1 MKYKHF
7 KQALLFK
14 VGSDMKVFN
23 SKLAA
28 IGLAAF
34 VFASCSDNTSDPTGG
49 SSPAKVDATTLD
61 LTNSG
66 ESLFS
71 SVINYK
77 NTTANARKFFG
88 TRAANDAKFATT
100 FDMPEQKNTDTQI
113 YGKRNLDGGRYYL
126 KESAGECDFS
136 KNTIKNATIFVNGDA
151 KLIYSANTFENATIV
166 VKKGGSLI
174 FKGTGSMIK
183 QGVTVYNELGYVKT
197 EDPAADIV
205 IEGNLYSSWRGITS
219 GLDENDNAVEKKELK
234 SGLGQLTA
242 DKTSPTQKIT
252 FMTGSKAC
260 IIGSIRGTE
269 VNVEEGANIYASAHV
284 WNATTVNI
292 NGNLQIGGFL
302 KTADLNLNTNGYLKA
317 GDKSAIKV
325 TNILTMNAGSQID
338 ANYINVTLNE
348 KDTHKKVTKVG
359 EAQLILKGA
368 CKINIA
374 DKGVINVNKLISYN
388 DAKGQISLEKAG
400 GLAIVKADEFH
411 NDGAENIQ
419 AFDTPAEGATFL
431 FQFTKCFN
439 GENQLPTAEDLDIA
453 ASYLNYDKATT
464 GDFVKLKDA
473 DNKQYGYELTATTEN
488 LSNKPKLD
496 LFSAAGVTENTLS
509 ATSIQA
515 ANNKLYVTYH
525 TQGNDK
531 SHMGGGLEVAHIDGK
546 NLILDQAVT
555 AQGGL
560 DVNYGMIDGSRFY
573 VAATTYKEGA
583 FLGYVELANGL
594 MGKSKLVTYPID
606 KTNPNNGIDANSV
619 VKYKDNFVLATNKGY
634 QVYNSTFTLRTPHLT
649 TNDVKF
655 VAVGNDKLYG
665 LEANGTTTGTV
676 NIFDNINLENP
687 QSYTTEGKVGVVD
700 GKNTIAVDG
709 TNLYVCQGDGGLVRY
724 DAQGNGTVLFDAPAG
739 SKDHKIIGR
748 VNGVAV
754 DSKYIYVACGGY
766 GLVVL
771 DKTKAKG
778 ENVVARR
785 RAFYDGKE
793 SYNSANY
800 VTLYKDYICVAY
812 GRSRVQ
818 IFKLVNTK

>member
-1 MKYKHF
+1 
-7 KQALLFK
+7 
-14 VGSDMKVFN
+14 MKVFN

-34 VFASCSDNTSDPTGG
+34 VFASCSDSTSDPT
-49 SSPAKVDATTLD
+49 SNPSPAKVDATTID

-88 TRAANDAKFATT
+88 TRAASDANFVTT
-100 FDMPEQKNTDTQI
+100 FNMPVQKKTDTQA
-113 YGKRNLDGGRYYL
+113 YTNTDLKDGIFYL
-126 KESAGECDFS
+126 KKDAGNCDFT
-136 KNTIKNATIFVNGDA
+136 KNTIKNATIFVNGGA
-151 KLIYSANTFENATIV
+151 KLIYSANTFENAKIV
-166 VKKGGSLI
+166 VKQGGSLI

-219 GLDENDNAVEKKELK
+219 GLDENGNAVEKKELK
-234 SGLGQLTA
+234 SGLGQITA
-242 DKTSPTQKIT
+242 ASPTQKIT
-252 FMTGSKAC
+252 FKTGSQAC

-269 VNVEEGANIYASAHV
+269 VNVEEGANVYASAHV

-317 GDKSAIKV
+317 GDNSAIKV
-325 TNILTMNAGSQID
+325 TNALTMNAGSQID

-419 AFDTPAEGATFL
+419 TFDTPAEGATFL

-453 ASYLNYDKATT
+453 ASYLDYDKSTT
-464 GDFVKLKDA
+464 GDLVKLKDT
-473 DNKQYGYELTATTEN
+473 DNKQYGYELTATTADLN
-488 LSNKPKLD
+488 NKAKLD

-515 ANNKLYVTYH
+515 ANDKLYVTYH

-531 SHMGGGLEVAHIDGK
+531 NHMGGGLEVAHIDGK
-546 NLILDQAVT
+546 SLILDEAVT

-573 VAATTYKEGA
+573 VAATTYAEGA

-594 MGKSKLVTYPID
+594 MGKSQLVTYPID
-606 KTNPNNGIDANSV
+606 KTNSNNGIDANSV

-676 NIFDNINLENP
+676 NIFDNINLESP
-687 QSYTTEGKVGVVD
+687 QSYTTEGNVGVVD

-724 DAQGNGTVLFDAPAG
+724 DANGNGKVLFDAPVG
-739 SKDHKIIGR
+739 ESNKIIGR

-771 DKTKAKG
+771 DKTKNKG

-800 VTLYKDYICVAY
+800 VTLYNGYICVAY

-818 IFKLVNTK
+818 IFKLANTK

>member
-1 MKYKHF
+1 M
-7 KQALLFK
+7 
-14 VGSDMKVFN
+14 
-23 SKLAA
+23 
-28 IGLAAF
+28 AAF

-88 TRAANDAKFATT
+88 TRAASDANFITT
-100 FDMPEQKNTDTQI
+100 FNMPVQKNTDTQA
-113 YGKRNLDGGRYYL
+113 YGNCDLNGGRYYL
-126 KESAGECDFS
+126 KKSAGDCDFT

-151 KLIYSANTFENATIV
+151 KLHYSATTFENTTIV
-166 VKKGGSLI
+166 VEQGGSLI
-174 FKGTGSMIK
+174 FEGEGSMIK
-183 QGVTVYNELGYVKT
+183 PDVTVYNELGYIKT
-197 EDPAADIV
+197 KDSTKDIV
-205 IEGNLYSSWRGITS
+205 IEGNLYSSWRGFKT
-219 GLDENDNAVEKKELK
+219 GKDENGNDVTIKELK
-234 SGLGQLTA
+234 SGLGNI
-242 DKTSPTQKIT
+242 DKTDPTQKIT
-252 FMTGSKAC
+252 FKNGSNVC

-269 VNVEEGANIYASAHV
+269 VNVEEGANVYASAHV

-453 ASYLNYDKATT
+453 ASYLDYDKATT

-515 ANNKLYVTYH
+515 ANDKLYVTYH

-546 NLILDQAVT
+546 NLILDQAVS

-560 DVNYGMIDGSRFY
+560 DVNYGMIDGNRFY
-573 VAATTYKEGA
+573 VAATSYKEGA
-583 FLGYVELANGL
+583 FLGYANLSNGQL
-594 MGKSKLVTYPID
+594 SDTKLVTYPID

-709 TNLYVCQGDGGLVRY
+709 TNFYVCQGDGGLVRY

-754 DSKYIYVACGGY
+754 DNNYIYVACGGY

-818 IFKLVNTK
+818 IFKLVKTK

>member
-1 MKYKHF
+1 
-7 KQALLFK
+7 
-14 VGSDMKVFN
+14 MKVFN

-49 SSPAKVDATTLD
+49 SSQAKVDATTLD

-88 TRAANDAKFATT
+88 TRAVNDANFVTT
-100 FDMPEQKNTDTQI
+100 FNMPVQKNTDTQA
-113 YGKRNLDGGRYYL
+113 YSNCDLNGGRYYL
-126 KESAGECDFS
+126 KKSAGDCDFT

-151 KLIYSANTFENATIV
+151 KLHYSATTFENTTIV
-166 VKKGGSLI
+166 VEQGGSLI
-174 FKGTGSMIK
+174 FEGEGSMIK
-183 QGVTVYNELGYVKT
+183 PGVTVYNELGYIKT
-197 EDPAADIV
+197 KDSTKDIV
-205 IEGNLYSSWRGITS
+205 IEGNLYSSWRGFKT
-219 GLDENDNAVEKKELK
+219 GKDENGNDVTIKELK
-234 SGLGQLTA
+234 SGLGNT
-242 DKTSPTQKIT
+242 DKTDPTQKIT
-252 FMTGSKAC
+252 FKNGSNVC

-317 GDKSAIKV
+317 GDNSAIKV

-453 ASYLNYDKATT
+453 ASYLDYDKATT

-515 ANNKLYVTYH
+515 ANDKLYVTYH

-546 NLILDQAVT
+546 NLILDQAVS

-560 DVNYGMIDGSRFY
+560 DVNYGMIDGNRFY
-573 VAATTYKEGA
+573 VAATSYKEGA
-583 FLGYVELANGL
+583 FLGYANLSNGQL
-594 MGKSKLVTYPID
+594 SDTKLVTYPID

-676 NIFDNINLENP
+676 NIFNNINLENP

-739 SKDHKIIGR
+739 NKDHKIIGR

>member
-1 MKYKHF
+1 
-7 KQALLFK
+7 
-14 VGSDMKVFN
+14 MKVFN

-34 VFASCSDNTSDPTGG
+34 VFASCSDSTSDPT
-49 SSPAKVDATTLD
+49 SNPSPAKVDATTID

-88 TRAANDAKFATT
+88 TRAASDANFVTT
-100 FDMPEQKNTDTQI
+100 FNMPVQKKTDTQA
-113 YGKRNLDGGRYYL
+113 YTNTDLKDGIFYL
-126 KESAGECDFS
+126 KKDAGNCDFT
-136 KNTIKNATIFVNGDA
+136 KNTIKNATIFVNGGA
-151 KLIYSANTFENATIV
+151 KLIYSANTFENAKIV
-166 VKKGGSLI
+166 VKQGGSLI

-219 GLDENDNAVEKKELK
+219 GLDENGNAVEKKELK
-234 SGLGQLTA
+234 SGLGQITA
-242 DKTSPTQKIT
+242 ASPTQKIT
-252 FMTGSKAC
+252 FKTGSQAC

-269 VNVEEGANIYASAHV
+269 VNVEEGANVYASAHV

-317 GDKSAIKV
+317 GDNSAIKV
-325 TNILTMNAGSQID
+325 TNALTMNAGSQID

-419 AFDTPAEGATFL
+419 TFDTPAEGATFL

-453 ASYLNYDKATT
+453 ASYLDYDKSTT
-464 GDFVKLKDA
+464 GDLVKLKDT
-473 DNKQYGYELTATTEN
+473 DNKQYGYELTATTADLN
-488 LSNKPKLD
+488 NKAKLD

-515 ANNKLYVTYH
+515 ANDKLYVTYH

-531 SHMGGGLEVAHIDGK
+531 NHMGGGLEVAHIDGK
-546 NLILDQAVT
+546 SLILDEAVT
-555 AQGGL
+555 AQEGL

-573 VAATTYKEGA
+573 VAATTYAEGA

-676 NIFDNINLENP
+676 NIFDNINLESP

-724 DAQGNGTVLFDAPAG
+724 DANGNGKVLFDAPVG
-739 SKDHKIIGR
+739 ESNKIIGR

-771 DKTKAKG
+771 DKTKNKG

-800 VTLYKDYICVAY
+800 VTLYNGYICVAY

-818 IFKLVNTK
+818 IFKLANTK

>member
-1 MKYKHF
+1 
-7 KQALLFK
+7 
-14 VGSDMKVFN
+14 MKVFN

-88 TRAANDAKFATT
+88 TRAANDANFVTT
-100 FDMPEQKNTDTQI
+100 FNMPVQKNTDTQA
-113 YGKRNLDGGRYYL
+113 YSNCDLNGGRYYL
-126 KESAGECDFS
+126 KKSAGDCDFT

-151 KLIYSANTFENATIV
+151 KLHYSATTFENTTIV
-166 VKKGGSLI
+166 VEQGGSLI
-174 FKGTGSMIK
+174 FEGEGSMIK
-183 QGVTVYNELGYVKT
+183 PGVTVYNELGYIKT
-197 EDPAADIV
+197 QDSTKDIV
-205 IEGNLYSSWRGITS
+205 IEGNLYSSWRGFKT
-219 GLDENDNAVEKKELK
+219 GKDENGNDVTIKELK
-234 SGLGQLTA
+234 SGLGNT
-242 DKTSPTQKIT
+242 DKTDPTQKIT
-252 FMTGSKAC
+252 FKNGSNVC

-269 VNVEEGANIYASAHV
+269 VNVEEGANVYASAHV

-317 GDKSAIKV
+317 GDNSAIKV

-453 ASYLNYDKATT
+453 ASYLDYDKATT
-464 GDFVKLKDA
+464 GDLVKLKDA

-546 NLILDQAVT
+546 NLILDQAVS

-560 DVNYGMIDGSRFY
+560 DVNYGMIDGNRFY
-573 VAATTYKEGA
+573 VAATSYKEGA
-583 FLGYVELANGL
+583 FLGYANLSNGQL
-594 MGKSKLVTYPID
+594 SDTKLVTYPID

-676 NIFDNINLENP
+676 NIFNNINLENP

-724 DAQGNGTVLFDAPAG
+724 DAQGNGTVLFDAPSG

-754 DSKYIYVACGGY
+754 DNNYIYVACGGY

>member
-1 MKYKHF
+1 MK
-7 KQALLFK
+7 L
-14 VGSDMKVFN
+14 FN

-88 TRAANDAKFATT
+88 TRAASDANFITT
-100 FDMPEQKNTDTQI
+100 FNMPVQKNTDTQA
-113 YGKRNLDGGRYYL
+113 YGNCDLNGGRYYL
-126 KESAGECDFS
+126 KKSAGDCDFT

-151 KLIYSANTFENATIV
+151 KLHYSATTFENTTIV
-166 VKKGGSLI
+166 VEQGGSLI
-174 FKGTGSMIK
+174 FEGEGSMIK
-183 QGVTVYNELGYVKT
+183 PGVTVYNELGHIKT
-197 EDPAADIV
+197 KDSTKDIV
-205 IEGNLYSSWRGITS
+205 IEGNLYSSWRGFKT
-219 GLDENDNAVEKKELK
+219 GKDENGNDVTIKELK
-234 SGLGQLTA
+234 SGLGNT
-242 DKTSPTQKIT
+242 DKTDPTQKIT
-252 FMTGSKAC
+252 FKNGSNVC

-269 VNVEEGANIYASAHV
+269 VNVEEGANVYASAHV

-317 GDKSAIKV
+317 GDNSAIKV

-453 ASYLNYDKATT
+453 ASYLDYDKATT

-515 ANNKLYVTYH
+515 ANDKLYVTYH

-546 NLILDQAVT
+546 NLILDQAVS

-560 DVNYGMIDGSRFY
+560 DVNYGMIDGNRFY
-573 VAATTYKEGA
+573 VAATSYKEGA
-583 FLGYVELANGL
+583 FLGYANLSNGQL
-594 MGKSKLVTYPID
+594 SDTKLVTYPID

-676 NIFDNINLENP
+676 NIFNNINLENP

>member
-1 MKYKHF
+1 
-7 KQALLFK
+7 
-14 VGSDMKVFN
+14 MKVFN

-34 VFASCSDNTSDPTGG
+34 VFASCSDSTSDPTGPQ
-49 SSPAKVDATTLD
+49 SPAKVDATTLD
-61 LTNSG
+61 LTKSG

-88 TRAANDAKFATT
+88 TRAASDANFVTELNEYSEANKDKENTIPKQPATATQAYGNDDLENDIF
-100 FDMPEQKNTDTQI
+100 
-113 YGKRNLDGGRYYL
+113 YL
-126 KESAGECDFS
+126 KKSAGECDFS
-136 KNTIKNATIFVNGDA
+136 SNTIKNATIFVNGGA

-166 VKKGGSLI
+166 VKQGGSLI
-174 FKGTGSMIK
+174 FKGTGTMIK
-183 QGVTVYNELGYVKT
+183 QGVRVYNELGYVKT
-197 EDPAADIV
+197 EDPKADIV
-205 IEGNLYSSWRGITS
+205 IEGKLFSSWRGITS
-219 GLDENDNAVEKKELK
+219 GLDEEGNAVEKKELK
-234 SGLGQLTA
+234 SGLGQLE
-242 DKTSPTQKIT
+242 KTSPTQKIT
-252 FMTGSKAC
+252 FKAGSKAC

-284 WNATTVNI
+284 WNATNVNI

-302 KTADLNLNTNGYLKA
+302 KAADLNLNTNGYLKA
-317 GDKSAIKV
+317 GNNSAIKV
-325 TNILTMNAGSQID
+325 TNALTMNAGSQID

-388 DAKGQISLEKAG
+388 NAKGQISLEKAG

-453 ASYLNYDKATT
+453 ASYLDYDKSTT
-464 GDFVKLKDA
+464 GKLVELKDK
-473 DNKQYGYELTATTEN
+473 DNEHYGYKLTATTADLN
-488 LSNKPKLD
+488 NKAKLD

-515 ANNKLYVTYH
+515 ANDKLYVTYH

-531 SHMGGGLEVAHIDGK
+531 DHMGGGLEVAHIDGK
-546 NLILDQAVT
+546 SLILDEAVT

-573 VAATTYKEGA
+573 VAATTHKEGA
-583 FLGYVELANGL
+583 FLGYVQLADGL
-594 MGKSKLVTYPID
+594 MGKSQLVTYPID

-634 QVYNSTFTLRTPHLT
+634 QVYNSTFTQRTPHLT
-649 TNDVKF
+649 TDDVKF

-676 NIFDNINLENP
+676 NIFDNIKLENP

-709 TNLYVCQGDGGLVRY
+709 TDLYVCQGDGGLVRY
-724 DAQGNGTVLFDAPAG
+724 DANGNPTVLFDAPVG
-739 SKDHKIIGR
+739 ESNKVIGR

-800 VTLYKDYICVAY
+800 VTLYNGYICVAY

-818 IFKLVNTK
+818 IFKLANTK

>member
-1 MKYKHF
+1 MK
-7 KQALLFK
+7 L
-14 VGSDMKVFN
+14 FN

-100 FDMPEQKNTDTQI
+100 FDMPEQKNTDTHV

-126 KESAGECDFS
+126 KKSAGECDFS

-205 IEGNLYSSWRGITS
+205 IEGNLYSSWRGITN
-219 GLDENDNAVEKKELK
+219 GLDENGNAVEKKELK
-234 SGLGQLTA
+234 SGLGELTE
-242 DKTSPTQKIT
+242 DKTSPTQKTT
-252 FMTGSKAC
+252 FKAGSKAC

-269 VNVEEGANIYASAHV
+269 VNVEEGANVYASAHV

-453 ASYLNYDKATT
+453 ASYLDYDKATT
-464 GDFVKLKDA
+464 GDLVKLKDA

-496 LFSAAGVTENTLS
+496 LFSAAGVTVNTLS

-515 ANNKLYVTYH
+515 ANDKLYVTYH

-546 NLILDQAVT
+546 NLILDQAVS

-560 DVNYGMIDGSRFY
+560 DVNYGMIDGNRFY
-573 VAATTYKEGA
+573 VAATSYKEGA
-583 FLGYVELANGL
+583 FLGYANLSNGQL
-594 MGKSKLVTYPID
+594 SDTKLVTYPID

-619 VKYKDNFVLATNKGY
+619 AKYKDNFVLATNKGY

-676 NIFDNINLENP
+676 NIFNNINLENP

-709 TNLYVCQGDGGLVRY
+709 TNLYACQGDGGLVRY

-785 RAFYDGKE
+785 HAFYDGKE

>member
-1 MKYKHF
+1 MK
-7 KQALLFK
+7 L
-14 VGSDMKVFN
+14 FN

-34 VFASCSDNTSDPTGG
+34 VFASCSDSTSDSTVNPP
-49 SSPAKVDATTLD
+49 SDPAKVDATTLD
-61 LTNSG
+61 LTKSG

-71 SVINYK
+71 NVINYK

-88 TRAANDAKFATT
+88 TRAVSDANFVTT
-100 FDMPEQKNTDTQI
+100 FDMPEQKNTDTQV

-126 KESAGECDFS
+126 KKGAGECDFS
-136 KNTIKNATIFVNGDA
+136 KNTIKNATIFVNGEA
-151 KLIYSANTFENATIV
+151 KLIYSATTFENTIIV
-166 VKKGGSLI
+166 VEQGGSLI
-174 FKGTGSMIK
+174 FKGDGSMIK
-183 QGVTVYNELGYVKT
+183 PGVTVYNELGYIKT
-197 EDPAADIV
+197 EDSTKDIV
-205 IEGNLYSSWRGITS
+205 IEGNLYSSWRGFKT
-219 GLDENDNAVEKKELK
+219 GKDENGNDVKIKELK
-234 SGLGQLTA
+234 SGLGQLTE
-242 DKTSPTQKIT
+242 DKTAPAQNIT
-252 FMTGSKAC
+252 FKKGSNVC

-269 VNVEEGANIYASAHV
+269 VNVEEGANVYASAHV
-284 WNATTVNI
+284 WNATNVNV

-302 KTADLNLNTNGYLKA
+302 KAADLNLNKNGYMKA
-317 GDKSAIKV
+317 GDNTAIKV
-325 TNILTMNAGSQID
+325 TNALTMNAGSQID

-419 AFDTPAEGATFL
+419 TFDTPAEGATFL

-453 ASYLNYDKATT
+453 ASYLDYDKSTT
-464 GDFVKLKDA
+464 GDLVKLKDT
-473 DNKQYGYELTATTEN
+473 DNKQYGYELTATTADLN
-488 LSNKPKLD
+488 NKAKLD

-515 ANNKLYVTYH
+515 ANDKLYVTYH

-531 SHMGGGLEVAHIDGK
+531 NHMGGGLEVAHIDGK
-546 NLILDQAVT
+546 SLILDEAVT

-573 VAATTYKEGA
+573 VAATTHKEGA

-594 MGKSKLVTYPID
+594 MGKSQLVTYPID
-606 KTNPNNGIDANSV
+606 KTNPNTGIDANSV
-619 VKYKDNFVLATNKGY
+619 VKYKNNFVLATNKGY

-676 NIFDNINLENP
+676 NIFDNINLESP

-709 TNLYVCQGDGGLVRY
+709 TDLYVCQGDGGLVRY
-724 DAQGNGTVLFDAPAG
+724 DANGNPTVLFDTPVG
-739 SKDHKIIGR
+739 ESNKVIGR

-818 IFKLVNTK
+818 IFKLANTK

>member
-1 MKYKHF
+1 
-7 KQALLFK
+7 
-14 VGSDMKVFN
+14 MKVFN

-88 TRAANDAKFATT
+88 TRAASDANFITT
-100 FDMPEQKNTDTQI
+100 FNMPVQKNTDTQA
-113 YGKRNLDGGRYYL
+113 YGNCDLNGGRYYL
-126 KESAGECDFS
+126 KKSAGDCDFT

-151 KLIYSANTFENATIV
+151 KLHFSATTFENTTIV
-166 VKKGGSLI
+166 VEQGGSLI
-174 FKGTGSMIK
+174 FEGEGSMIK
-183 QGVTVYNELGYVKT
+183 PGVTVYNELGYIKT
-197 EDPAADIV
+197 KDSTKDIV
-205 IEGNLYSSWRGITS
+205 IEGNLYSSWRGFKT
-219 GLDENDNAVEKKELK
+219 GKDENGNDVTIKELK
-234 SGLGQLTA
+234 SGLGNT
-242 DKTSPTQKIT
+242 DKTDPTQKIT
-252 FMTGSKAC
+252 FKNGSNVC

-453 ASYLNYDKATT
+453 ASYLDYDKATT
-464 GDFVKLKDA
+464 GDLVKLKDA

-515 ANNKLYVTYH
+515 ANDKLYVTYH

-546 NLILDQAVT
+546 NLILDQAVS

-560 DVNYGMIDGSRFY
+560 DVNYGMIDGNRFY
-573 VAATTYKEGA
+573 VAATSYKEGA
-583 FLGYVELANGL
+583 FLGYANLSNGQL
-594 MGKSKLVTYPID
+594 SDTKLVTYPID

-676 NIFDNINLENP
+676 NIFNNINLENP

>member
-1 MKYKHF
+1 MK
-7 KQALLFK
+7 L
-14 VGSDMKVFN
+14 FN

-49 SSPAKVDATTLD
+49 SSQAKVDATTLD

-88 TRAANDAKFATT
+88 TRAANDANFVTT
-100 FDMPEQKNTDTQI
+100 FNMPVQKNTDTQA
-113 YGKRNLDGGRYYL
+113 YSNCDLNGGRYYL
-126 KESAGECDFS
+126 KKSAGDCDFT

-151 KLIYSANTFENATIV
+151 KLHYSATTFENTTIV
-166 VKKGGSLI
+166 VEQGGSLI
-174 FKGTGSMIK
+174 FEGEGSMIK
-183 QGVTVYNELGYVKT
+183 PGVTVYNELGYIKT
-197 EDPAADIV
+197 KDSTKDIV
-205 IEGNLYSSWRGITS
+205 IEGNLYSSWRGFKT
-219 GLDENDNAVEKKELK
+219 GKDENGNDVTIKELK
-234 SGLGQLTA
+234 SGLGNT
-242 DKTSPTQKIT
+242 DKTDPTQKIT
-252 FMTGSKAC
+252 FKNGSNVC

-269 VNVEEGANIYASAHV
+269 VNVEEGANVYASAHV

-325 TNILTMNAGSQID
+325 TNALTMNAGSQID

-359 EAQLILKGA
+359 EAQLILMGA

-453 ASYLNYDKATT
+453 ASYLDYDKATT
-464 GDFVKLKDA
+464 GDLVKLKDA

-515 ANNKLYVTYH
+515 ANDKLYVTYH

-546 NLILDQAVT
+546 NLILDQAVS

-560 DVNYGMIDGSRFY
+560 DVNYGMIDGNRFY
-573 VAATTYKEGA
+573 VAATSYKEGA
-583 FLGYVELANGL
+583 FLGYANLSNGQL
-594 MGKSKLVTYPID
+594 SDTKLVTYPID

-676 NIFDNINLENP
+676 NIFNNINLENP

>member
-1 MKYKHF
+1 MK
-7 KQALLFK
+7 L
-14 VGSDMKVFN
+14 FN

-34 VFASCSDNTSDPTGG
+34 VFASCSDNTSDPT
-49 SSPAKVDATTLD
+49 SNPPSAKVDATTLD

-100 FDMPEQKNTDTQI
+100 FDMPEQKNTDTQV
-113 YGKRNLDGGRYYL
+113 YGKRDLDGGRYYL
-126 KESAGECDFS
+126 KKSAGECDFS

-166 VKKGGSLI
+166 VKQGGSLI

-219 GLDENDNAVEKKELK
+219 GLDENGNAVEKKELK
-234 SGLGQLTA
+234 SGLGQLTT

-252 FMTGSKAC
+252 FKTGSKAC

-317 GDKSAIKV
+317 GDNSAIKV
-325 TNILTMNAGSQID
+325 TNALTMNAGSQID

-368 CKINIA
+368 CKINIEN
-374 DKGVINVNKLISYN
+374 KGVINVNKLISYN
-388 DAKGQISLEKAG
+388 DAKGQISLNTAG
-400 GLAIVKADEFH
+400 GLAIVKADEYH
-411 NDGAENIQ
+411 NEGAENIQ

-453 ASYLNYDKATT
+453 ASYLDYDKATT
-464 GDFVKLKDA
+464 GDLVKLKDA

-515 ANNKLYVTYH
+515 ANDKLYVTYH

-546 NLILDQAVT
+546 NLILDQAVS

-560 DVNYGMIDGSRFY
+560 DVNYGMIDGNRFY
-573 VAATTYKEGA
+573 VAATSYKEGA
-583 FLGYVELANGL
+583 FLGYANLSNGQL
-594 MGKSKLVTYPID
+594 SDTKLVTYPID

-676 NIFDNINLENP
+676 NIFNNINLENP

-709 TNLYVCQGDGGLVRY
+709 TDLYVCQGDGGLVRY

>member
-1 MKYKHF
+1 
-7 KQALLFK
+7 
-14 VGSDMKVFN
+14 
-23 SKLAA
+23 
-28 IGLAAF
+28 
-34 VFASCSDNTSDPTGG
+34 
-49 SSPAKVDATTLD
+49 
-61 LTNSG
+61 
-66 ESLFS
+66 
-71 SVINYK
+71 
-77 NTTANARKFFG
+77 
-88 TRAANDAKFATT
+88 
-100 FDMPEQKNTDTQI
+100 
-113 YGKRNLDGGRYYL
+113 
-126 KESAGECDFS
+126 
-136 KNTIKNATIFVNGDA
+136 
-151 KLIYSANTFENATIV
+151 
-166 VKKGGSLI
+166 
-174 FKGTGSMIK
+174 
-183 QGVTVYNELGYVKT
+183 
-197 EDPAADIV
+197 
-205 IEGNLYSSWRGITS
+205 
-219 GLDENDNAVEKKELK
+219 
-234 SGLGQLTA
+234 
-242 DKTSPTQKIT
+242 
-252 FMTGSKAC
+252 
-260 IIGSIRGTE
+260 
-269 VNVEEGANIYASAHV
+269 
-284 WNATTVNI
+284 
-292 NGNLQIGGFL
+292 
-302 KTADLNLNTNGYLKA
+302 
-317 GDKSAIKV
+317 
-325 TNILTMNAGSQID
+325 MNAGSQID

-453 ASYLNYDKATT
+453 ASYLDYDKATT

-515 ANNKLYVTYH
+515 ANDKLYVTYH

-546 NLILDQAVT
+546 NLILDQAVS

-560 DVNYGMIDGSRFY
+560 DVNYGMIDGNRFY
-573 VAATTYKEGA
+573 VAATSYKEGA
-583 FLGYVELANGL
+583 FLGYANLSNGQL
-594 MGKSKLVTYPID
+594 SDTKLVTYPID

-676 NIFDNINLENP
+676 NIFNNINLENP

>member
-1 MKYKHF
+1 
-7 KQALLFK
+7 
-14 VGSDMKVFN
+14 MKVFN

-49 SSPAKVDATTLD
+49 SFQAKVDATTLD

-88 TRAANDAKFATT
+88 TRAANDANFVTT
-100 FDMPEQKNTDTQI
+100 FNMPVQKNTDTQA
-113 YGKRNLDGGRYYL
+113 YSNCDLNGGRYYL
-126 KESAGECDFS
+126 KKSAGDCDFT

-151 KLIYSANTFENATIV
+151 KLHYSATTFENTTIV
-166 VKKGGSLI
+166 VEQGGSLI
-174 FKGTGSMIK
+174 FEGEGSMIK
-183 QGVTVYNELGYVKT
+183 PGVTVYNELGYIKT
-197 EDPAADIV
+197 KDSTKDIV
-205 IEGNLYSSWRGITS
+205 IEGNLYSSWRGFKT
-219 GLDENDNAVEKKELK
+219 GKDQNGNDVTIKELK
-234 SGLGQLTA
+234 SGLGNT
-242 DKTSPTQKIT
+242 DKTDPTQKIT
-252 FMTGSKAC
+252 FKNGSNVC

-269 VNVEEGANIYASAHV
+269 VNVEEGANVYASAHV

-317 GDKSAIKV
+317 GDNSAIKV

-453 ASYLNYDKATT
+453 ASYLDYDKATT
-464 GDFVKLKDA
+464 GDLVKLKDA

-546 NLILDQAVT
+546 NLILDQAVS

-560 DVNYGMIDGSRFY
+560 DVNYGMIDGNRFY
-573 VAATTYKEGA
+573 VAATSYKEGA
-583 FLGYVELANGL
+583 FLGYANLSNGQL
-594 MGKSKLVTYPID
+594 SDTKLVTYPID

-676 NIFDNINLENP
+676 NIFNNINLENP

-754 DSKYIYVACGGY
+754 DNNYIYVACGGY

>member
-1 MKYKHF
+1 MK
-7 KQALLFK
+7 L
-14 VGSDMKVFN
+14 FN

-88 TRAANDAKFATT
+88 TRAASDANFITT
-100 FDMPEQKNTDTQI
+100 FNMPVQKNTDTQA
-113 YGKRNLDGGRYYL
+113 YGNCDLNGGRYYL
-126 KESAGECDFS
+126 KKSAGDCDFT

-151 KLIYSANTFENATIV
+151 KLHYSATTFENTTIV
-166 VKKGGSLI
+166 VEQGGSLI
-174 FKGTGSMIK
+174 FEGEGSMIK
-183 QGVTVYNELGYVKT
+183 PGVTVYNELGYIKT
-197 EDPAADIV
+197 KDSTKDIV
-205 IEGNLYSSWRGITS
+205 IEGNLYSSWRGFKT
-219 GLDENDNAVEKKELK
+219 GKDENGNDVTIKELK
-234 SGLGQLTA
+234 SGLGNT
-242 DKTSPTQKIT
+242 DKTDPTQKIT
-252 FMTGSKAC
+252 FKNGSNVC

-269 VNVEEGANIYASAHV
+269 VNVEEGANVYASAHV

-453 ASYLNYDKATT
+453 ASYLDYDKATT
-464 GDFVKLKDA
+464 GDLVKLKDA

-515 ANNKLYVTYH
+515 ANDKLYVTYH

-546 NLILDQAVT
+546 NLILDQAVS

-560 DVNYGMIDGSRFY
+560 DVNYGMIDGNRFY
-573 VAATTYKEGA
+573 VAATSYKEGA
-583 FLGYVELANGL
+583 FLGYANLSNGQL
-594 MGKSKLVTYPID
+594 SDTKLVTYPID

-676 NIFDNINLENP
+676 NIFNNINLENP

>member
-1 MKYKHF
+1 
-7 KQALLFK
+7 
-14 VGSDMKVFN
+14 MKVFN
-23 SKLAA
+23 STLAA

-34 VFASCSDNTSDPTGG
+34 VFASCSDNTSDSTGD

-66 ESLFS
+66 ESLLS

-88 TRAANDAKFATT
+88 TRAASDANFVTDLNKDEESTIPVQPATATQALGND
-100 FDMPEQKNTDTQI
+100 
-113 YGKRNLDGGRYYL
+113 NLENGIFYL
-126 KESAGECDFS
+126 KKSAGKCDFT
-136 KNTIKNATIFVNGDA
+136 KNTIKNATIFVNGGA
-151 KLIYSANTFENATIV
+151 KLIYSANTFENAKIV
-166 VKKGGSLI
+166 VKQGGSLI

-197 EDPAADIV
+197 DDPAADIV

-219 GLDENDNAVEKKELK
+219 GLDENGNAVEKKELK

-252 FMTGSKAC
+252 FKAGSKAC

-302 KTADLNLNTNGYLKA
+302 KTADLNLKTNGYLKA
-317 GDKSAIKV
+317 GDNSAIKV

-338 ANYINVTLNE
+338 ADYINVTLNE

-439 GENQLPTAEDLDIA
+439 GENQIPTAEDLDIA
-453 ASYLNYDKATT
+453 ASYLDYDKATT
-464 GDFVKLKDA
+464 GDLVKLKDT
-473 DNKQYGYELTATTEN
+473 DNEHYGYELTATTES
-488 LSNKPKLD
+488 LSIKPKLD

-515 ANNKLYVTYH
+515 ANDKLYVTYH

-531 SHMGGGLEVAHIDGK
+531 NHMGGGLEVAHIDGK
-546 NLILDQAVT
+546 SLILDEAVT

-665 LEANGTTTGTV
+665 LEANGTTTATV

-724 DAQGNGTVLFDAPAG
+724 DANGHGTVLFDAPVG
-739 SKDHKIIGR
+739 ESNKIIGR

>member
-1 MKYKHF
+1 
-7 KQALLFK
+7 
-14 VGSDMKVFN
+14 MKVFN

-34 VFASCSDNTSDPTGG
+34 VFASCSDSTSDPTGG

-88 TRAANDAKFATT
+88 TRAASDANFVTELNEYSEANKDKENTIPVQPATA
-100 FDMPEQKNTDTQI
+100 TQA
-113 YGKRNLDGGRYYL
+113 YTSTNLKDGIFYL
-126 KESAGECDFS
+126 KKSAGECDFTS
-136 KNTIKNATIFVNGDA
+136 NTIKDATIFVNGGA
-151 KLIYSANTFENATIV
+151 KLIYSANTFENAKIV
-166 VKKGGSLI
+166 VKQGGSLI

-197 EDPAADIV
+197 DDPAADIV
-205 IEGNLYSSWRGITS
+205 IEGKLFSSWRGITS
-219 GLDENDNAVEKKELK
+219 GLDENGNAVEKKELK
-234 SGLGQLTA
+234 SGLGQITA
-242 DKTSPTQKIT
+242 ASPTQKIT
-252 FMTGSKAC
+252 FKTGSQAC

-284 WNATTVNI
+284 WNATNVNI

-302 KTADLNLNTNGYLKA
+302 KAADLNLNTNGYLKA
-317 GDKSAIKV
+317 GDNSAIKV

-419 AFDTPAEGATFL
+419 TFDTPAEGATFL

-453 ASYLNYDKATT
+453 ASYLDYDKATS
-464 GDFVKLKDA
+464 GKLVELKDE
-473 DNKQYGYELTATTEN
+473 DNVHYGYELTATTADLN
-488 LSNKPKLD
+488 NKPKLD

-515 ANNKLYVTYH
+515 ANDKLYVTYH
-525 TQGNDK
+525 TRVNGEEN
-531 SHMGGGLEVAHIDGK
+531 MEGGLEVAHIDGK
-546 NLILDQAVT
+546 QLILDQAVS
-555 AQGGL
+555 AKGGL
-560 DVNYGMIDGSRFY
+560 DVNYGMIDGNRFY
-573 VAATTYKEGA
+573 VAATSYKEGA
-583 FLGYVELANGL
+583 FLGYAKLTDE
-594 MGKSKLVTYPID
+594 GKLSDTELVTYPID
-606 KTNPNNGIDANSV
+606 KTNRENHIDANSV
-619 VKYKDNFVLATNKGY
+619 AKYKDNFVLATNKGY

-655 VAVGNDKLYG
+655 VAVGGNKLYG

-676 NIFDNINLENP
+676 NIFNNINLENP

-724 DAQGNGTVLFDAPAG
+724 DANGNGKVLFDAPVG
-739 SKDHKIIGR
+739 ESNKIIGR

-771 DKTKAKG
+771 DKTKNKG

-800 VTLYKDYICVAY
+800 VTLYNGYICVAY

-818 IFKLVNTK
+818 IFKLANTK

>member
-1 MKYKHF
+1 
-7 KQALLFK
+7 
-14 VGSDMKVFN
+14 MKVFN

-338 ANYINVTLNE
+338 ANYINVTLIE

-453 ASYLNYDKATT
+453 ASYLDYDKATT

-515 ANNKLYVTYH
+515 ANDKLYVTYH

-546 NLILDQAVT
+546 NLILDQAVS

-560 DVNYGMIDGSRFY
+560 DVNYGMIDGNRFY
-573 VAATTYKEGA
+573 VAATSYKEGA
-583 FLGYVELANGL
+583 FLGYANLSNGQL
-594 MGKSKLVTYPID
+594 SDTKLVTYPID

-676 NIFDNINLENP
+676 NIFNNINLENP

>member
-1 MKYKHF
+1 MK
-7 KQALLFK
+7 L
-14 VGSDMKVFN
+14 FN

-88 TRAANDAKFATT
+88 TRAANDANFVTT
-100 FDMPEQKNTDTQI
+100 FNMPVQKNTDTQA
-113 YGKRNLDGGRYYL
+113 YSNCDLNGGRYYL
-126 KESAGECDFS
+126 KKSAGDCDFT

-151 KLIYSANTFENATIV
+151 KLHYSATTFENTTIV
-166 VKKGGSLI
+166 VEQGGSLI
-174 FKGTGSMIK
+174 FEGEGSMIK
-183 QGVTVYNELGYVKT
+183 PGVTVYNELGYIKT
-197 EDPAADIV
+197 KDSTKDIV
-205 IEGNLYSSWRGITS
+205 IEGNLYSSWRGFKT
-219 GLDENDNAVEKKELK
+219 GKDENGNDVTIKELK
-234 SGLGQLTA
+234 SGLGNT
-242 DKTSPTQKIT
+242 DKTDPTQKIT
-252 FMTGSKAC
+252 FKTGSKAC

-269 VNVEEGANIYASAHV
+269 VNVEEGANVYASAHV

-325 TNILTMNAGSQID
+325 TNALTMNAGSQID
-338 ANYINVTLNE
+338 ADYINVTMNE
-348 KDTHKKVTKVG
+348 KDTNKKVTKVG

-368 CKINIA
+368 CKINIEN
-374 DKGVINVNKLISYN
+374 KGVINVNKLISYN
-388 DAKGQISLEKAG
+388 DAKGQISLNTPG
-400 GLAIVKADEFH
+400 GLAIVKADEYH
-411 NDGAENIQ
+411 NEGAENIQ

-453 ASYLNYDKATT
+453 ASYLDYDKATT
-464 GDFVKLKDA
+464 GDLVKLKDV
-473 DNKQYGYELTATTEN
+473 DNNQYGYELTATTES
-488 LSNKPKLD
+488 LSNNPKLD
-496 LFSAAGVTENTLS
+496 LFSAAGVKENTLS

-515 ANNKLYVTYH
+515 ANDKLYVTYH

-531 SHMGGGLEVAHIDGK
+531 NHMGGGLEVAHIDGK
-546 NLILDQAVT
+546 SLILDEAVT

-583 FLGYVELANGL
+583 FLGYVQLADGL

-606 KTNPNNGIDANSV
+606 KTNPDNKIDANSV

-676 NIFDNINLENP
+676 NIFNNINLENP

-724 DAQGNGTVLFDAPAG
+724 DANGNPTVLFDAPIG
-739 SKDHKIIGR
+739 ESNKVIGR

-771 DKTKAKG
+771 DKTKAKS

>member
-1 MKYKHF
+1 
-7 KQALLFK
+7 
-14 VGSDMKVFN
+14 MKVFN

-348 KDTHKKVTKVG
+348 KDTHKKVTKVD

-453 ASYLNYDKATT
+453 ASYLDYDKATT

-515 ANNKLYVTYH
+515 ANDKLYVTYH

-546 NLILDQAVT
+546 NLILDQAVS

-560 DVNYGMIDGSRFY
+560 DVNYGMIDGNRFY
-573 VAATTYKEGA
+573 VAATSYKEGA
-583 FLGYVELANGL
+583 FLGYANLSNGQL
-594 MGKSKLVTYPID
+594 SDTKLVTYPID

-676 NIFDNINLENP
+676 NIFNNINLENP

>member
-1 MKYKHF
+1 
-7 KQALLFK
+7 
-14 VGSDMKVFN
+14 MKVFN

-88 TRAANDAKFATT
+88 TRAANDANFVTT
-100 FDMPEQKNTDTQI
+100 FNMPVQKNTDTQA
-113 YGKRNLDGGRYYL
+113 YSNCDLNGGRYYL
-126 KESAGECDFS
+126 KKSAGDCDFT

-151 KLIYSANTFENATIV
+151 KLHYSATTFENTTIV
-166 VKKGGSLI
+166 VEQGGSLI
-174 FKGTGSMIK
+174 FEGEGSMIK
-183 QGVTVYNELGYVKT
+183 PGVTVYNELGYIKT
-197 EDPAADIV
+197 KDSTKDIV
-205 IEGNLYSSWRGITS
+205 IEGNLYSSWRGFKT
-219 GLDENDNAVEKKELK
+219 GKDENGNDVTIKELK
-234 SGLGQLTA
+234 SGLGNT
-242 DKTSPTQKIT
+242 DKTDPTQKIT
-252 FMTGSKAC
+252 FKNGSNVC

-317 GDKSAIKV
+317 GDNSAIKV

-453 ASYLNYDKATT
+453 ASYLDYDKATT
-464 GDFVKLKDA
+464 GDLVKLKDA

-515 ANNKLYVTYH
+515 ANDKLYVTYH

-546 NLILDQAVT
+546 NLILDQAVS

-560 DVNYGMIDGSRFY
+560 DVNYGMIDGNRFY
-573 VAATTYKEGA
+573 VAATSYKEGA
-583 FLGYVELANGL
+583 FLGYANLSNGQL
-594 MGKSKLVTYPID
+594 SDTKLVTYPID

-676 NIFDNINLENP
+676 NIFNNINLENP

>member
-1 MKYKHF
+1 MK
-7 KQALLFK
+7 L
-14 VGSDMKVFN
+14 FN

-88 TRAANDAKFATT
+88 TRAASDANFITT
-100 FDMPEQKNTDTQI
+100 FNMPVQKNTDTQA
-113 YGKRNLDGGRYYL
+113 YGNCDLNGGRYYL
-126 KESAGECDFS
+126 KKSAGDCDFT

-151 KLIYSANTFENATIV
+151 KLHYSATTFENTTIV
-166 VKKGGSLI
+166 VEQGGSLI
-174 FKGTGSMIK
+174 FEGEGSMIK
-183 QGVTVYNELGYVKT
+183 PGVTVYNELGYIKT
-197 EDPAADIV
+197 KDSTKDIV
-205 IEGNLYSSWRGITS
+205 IEGNLYSSWRGFKT
-219 GLDENDNAVEKKELK
+219 GKDENGNDVTIKELK
-234 SGLGQLTA
+234 SGLGNT
-242 DKTSPTQKIT
+242 DKTDPTQKIT
-252 FMTGSKAC
+252 FKNGSNVC

-302 KTADLNLNTNGYLKA
+302 KTADLNLKTNGYLKA
-317 GDKSAIKV
+317 GDNSAIKV

-338 ANYINVTLNE
+338 ADYINVTLNE

-453 ASYLNYDKATT
+453 ASYLDYDKATT
-464 GDFVKLKDA
+464 GDLVKLKDA
-473 DNKQYGYELTATTEN
+473 DNEHYGYELTATTES
-488 LSNKPKLD
+488 LSIKPKLD

-515 ANNKLYVTYH
+515 ANDKLYVTYH

-531 SHMGGGLEVAHIDGK
+531 NHMGGGLEVAHIDGK
-546 NLILDQAVT
+546 SLILDEAVT

-687 QSYTTEGKVGVVD
+687 QSYTTVGNVGVVD

-709 TNLYVCQGDGGLVRY
+709 TDLYVCQGDGGLVRY

-739 SKDHKIIGR
+739 NKDHKIIGR

>member
-1 MKYKHF
+1 MK
-7 KQALLFK
+7 L
-14 VGSDMKVFN
+14 FN

-88 TRAANDAKFATT
+88 TRAANDANFVTT
-100 FDMPEQKNTDTQI
+100 FNMPVQKNTDTQA
-113 YGKRNLDGGRYYL
+113 YSNCDLNGGRYYL
-126 KESAGECDFS
+126 KKSAGDCDFT

-151 KLIYSANTFENATIV
+151 KLHYSATTFENTTIV
-166 VKKGGSLI
+166 VEQGGSLI
-174 FKGTGSMIK
+174 FEGEGSMIK
-183 QGVTVYNELGYVKT
+183 PGVTVYNELGYIKT
-197 EDPAADIV
+197 KDSTKDIV
-205 IEGNLYSSWRGITS
+205 IEGNLYSSWRGFKT
-219 GLDENDNAVEKKELK
+219 GKDENGNDVTIKELK
-234 SGLGQLTA
+234 SGLGNT
-242 DKTSPTQKIT
+242 DKTDPTQKIT
-252 FMTGSKAC
+252 FKNGSNVC

-269 VNVEEGANIYASAHV
+269 VNVEEGANVYASAHV

-317 GDKSAIKV
+317 GDNSAIKV

-453 ASYLNYDKATT
+453 ASYLDYDKATT

-515 ANNKLYVTYH
+515 ANDKLYVTYH

-546 NLILDQAVT
+546 NLILDQAVS

-560 DVNYGMIDGSRFY
+560 DVNYGMIDGNRFY
-573 VAATTYKEGA
+573 VAATSYKEGA
-583 FLGYVELANGL
+583 FLGYANLSNGQL
-594 MGKSKLVTYPID
+594 SDTKLVTYPID

-676 NIFDNINLENP
+676 NIFNNINLENP

-724 DAQGNGTVLFDAPAG
+724 DAQGNGTVLFDAPSG

-754 DSKYIYVACGGY
+754 DNNYIYVACGGY

>member
-1 MKYKHF
+1 
-7 KQALLFK
+7 
-14 VGSDMKVFN
+14 MKVFN

-34 VFASCSDNTSDPTGG
+34 VFASCSDSNSDPVGPG
-49 SSPAKVDATTLD
+49 NPSSVDVTTLD
-61 LTNSG
+61 LTKGG
-66 ESLFS
+66 ESLMS
-71 SVINYK
+71 NVINYK
-77 NTTANARKFFG
+77 NTTANARKLFG
-88 TRAANDAKFATT
+88 TRAANDANFVTT
-100 FDMPEQKNTDTQI
+100 FNMPVQKNTDTQA
-113 YGKRNLDGGRYYL
+113 YGNCDLNGGRYYL
-126 KESAGECDFS
+126 KKSAGDCDFT

-151 KLIYSANTFENATIV
+151 KLHYSATTFENTTIV
-166 VKKGGSLI
+166 VEQGGSLI
-174 FKGTGSMIK
+174 FKGDGSMIK
-183 QGVTVYNELGYVKT
+183 PGVTVYNELGYIKT
-197 EDPAADIV
+197 EDSTKDIV
-205 IEGNLYSSWRGITS
+205 IEGNLYSSWRGIKT
-219 GLDENDNAVEKKELK
+219 GKDENGNDVTIKELK
-234 SGLGQLTA
+234 SGLGHT
-242 DKTSPTQKIT
+242 DKTDPTQKIT
-252 FMTGSKAC
+252 FKNGSNVC

-269 VNVEEGANIYASAHV
+269 VNVEEGANVYASAHV

-302 KTADLNLNTNGYLKA
+302 KAADLNLNTNGYLKA
-317 GDKSAIKV
+317 GDNSAIKV
-325 TNILTMNAGSQID
+325 TNALTMNAGSQID

-411 NDGAENIQ
+411 NDGAEIQ

-453 ASYLNYDKATT
+453 ASYLDYDKATT

-515 ANNKLYVTYH
+515 ANDKLYVTYH

-546 NLILDQAVT
+546 NLILDQAVS

-560 DVNYGMIDGSRFY
+560 DVNYGMIDGNRFY
-573 VAATTYKEGA
+573 VAATSYKEGA
-583 FLGYVELANGL
+583 FLGYANLSNGQL
-594 MGKSKLVTYPID
+594 SDTKLVTYPID

-676 NIFDNINLENP
+676 NIFNNINLENP

-724 DAQGNGTVLFDAPAG
+724 DANGNGKVLFDAPVG
-739 SKDHKIIGR
+739 ESNKIIGR

-771 DKTKAKG
+771 DKTKNKG

-800 VTLYKDYICVAY
+800 VTLYNGYICVAY

-818 IFKLVNTK
+818 IFKLANTK

>member
-1 MKYKHF
+1 MK
-7 KQALLFK
+7 L
-14 VGSDMKVFN
+14 FN

-88 TRAANDAKFATT
+88 TRAASDANFITT
-100 FDMPEQKNTDTQI
+100 FNMPVQKNTDTQA
-113 YGKRNLDGGRYYL
+113 YGNCDLNGGRYYL
-126 KESAGECDFS
+126 KKSAGDCDFT

-151 KLIYSANTFENATIV
+151 KLHYSATTFENTTIV
-166 VKKGGSLI
+166 VEQGGSLI
-174 FKGTGSMIK
+174 FEGEGSMIK
-183 QGVTVYNELGYVKT
+183 PGVTVYNELGYIKT
-197 EDPAADIV
+197 KDSTKDIV
-205 IEGNLYSSWRGITS
+205 IEGNLYSSWRGFKT
-219 GLDENDNAVEKKELK
+219 GKDENGNDVTIKELK
-234 SGLGQLTA
+234 SGLGNT
-242 DKTSPTQKIT
+242 DKTDPTQKIT
-252 FMTGSKAC
+252 FKNGSNVC

-269 VNVEEGANIYASAHV
+269 VNVEEGANVYASAHV

-317 GDKSAIKV
+317 GDNSAIKV

-453 ASYLNYDKATT
+453 ASYLDYDKATT

-515 ANNKLYVTYH
+515 ANDKLYVTYH

-546 NLILDQAVT
+546 NLILDQAVS

-560 DVNYGMIDGSRFY
+560 DVNYGMIDGNRFY
-573 VAATTYKEGA
+573 VAATSYKEGA
-583 FLGYVELANGL
+583 FLGYANLSNGQL
-594 MGKSKLVTYPID
+594 SDTKLVTYPID

-676 NIFDNINLENP
+676 NIFNNINLENP

-739 SKDHKIIGR
+739 NKDHKIIGR